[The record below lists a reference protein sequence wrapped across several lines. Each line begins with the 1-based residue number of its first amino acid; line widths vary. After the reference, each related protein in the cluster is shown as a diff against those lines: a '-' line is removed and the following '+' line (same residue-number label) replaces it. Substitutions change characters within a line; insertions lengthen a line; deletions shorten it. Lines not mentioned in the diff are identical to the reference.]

1 MQRLHLPHFA
11 VLLPTI
17 RDLALA
23 RPEGPPKRI
32 MAASQD
38 GESARIPASAPATV
52 GGPQEQSSGPAKHN
66 AFTELMKP
74 KAKMQP
80 TTDHHD
86 QESAKTRD
94 FFKDGLLCY
103 TLDPARFPSSRVVYY
118 DDDFVCIHDMFP
130 KATVHLL
137 ILPRD
142 PKKNTLRPQEAF
154 DDEEFLRKC
163 QAEEQKARNEAMEAE
178 EVPEVLPS
186 GRDWLQHVKTGIH
199 ANPSMNHLHIHVLSK
214 DMVSESM
221 KKSNHYLSFNTDFFV
236 GLEDFPLAKGDYR
249 RKYGSFRGKGMV
261 CWRCG
266 KDFGHEVK
274 KLKAHLEDELSAWK
288 RE

>member
-1 MQRLHLPHFA
+1 
-11 VLLPTI
+11 
-17 RDLALA
+17 
-23 RPEGPPKRI
+23 
-32 MAASQD
+32 
-38 GESARIPASAPATV
+38 
-52 GGPQEQSSGPAKHN
+52 
-66 AFTELMKP
+66 MKP

-80 TTDHHD
+80 TTDNCD
-86 QESAKTRD
+86 KESAKTRD

-103 TLDPARFPSSRVVYY
+103 TLDPGRFPASRVVYY
-118 DDDFVCIHDMFP
+118 DADFVCIHDMFP

-142 PKKNTLRPQEAF
+142 PTKNMLRPQEAF
-154 DDEEFLRKC
+154 DDEEFLRQC
-163 QAEEQKARNEAMEAE
+163 RAEERKVRLLVAEELRRRFGQYSKTEQARNEAMEAE
-178 EVPEVLPS
+178 DIPEVLPP
-186 GRDWLQHVKTGIH
+186 GRDWLQDVQSGIH

-236 GLEDFPLAKGDYR
+236 GLEDFPLAMDDHR
-249 RKYGSFRGKGMV
+249 RKYASFRDKGMV

-274 KLKAHLEDELSAWK
+274 KLKAHLQDELNAWK